1 MLFRSDENASA
12 TRVGFKAIKQLTDAE
27 YDICMS
33 RSQSEEAKRAVTLTV
48 NLKTDEET
56 GEEFEQKP
64 VNKIT
69 APVDNIPEPTVRA
82 AESKP
87 VAAPVTP
94 APAKIDVGD
103 VSLDDLVADWE
114 S

>member
-1 MLFRSDENASA
+1 MSIYA
-12 TRVGFKAIKQLTDAE
+12 TNYI
-27 YDICMS
+27 I
-33 RSQSEEAKRAVTLTV
+33 
-48 NLKTDEET
+48 DEET

-64 VNKIT
+64 VAKSAPAVA

-82 AESKP
+82 AAPKVEP
-87 VAAPVTP
+87 VAQP
-94 APAKIDVGD
+94 APPKLDVGD